1 MHLLICTKVSTRLI
15 DDLVFW
21 PSEEKTTKT
30 SMKEHCILR
39 MVKPGK
45 KLKSKRQII
54 IMNIVTG

>member
-15 DDLVFW
+15 DDLAFW

-45 KLKSKRQII
+45 KLKVKDKLL
-54 IMNIVTG
+54 